1 MDKRTK
7 ENIRVKNQIAAAFIE
22 ILKQSSVEDAEMIT
36 ISQITSKANVSRMAY
51 YRNFTSKTNIIEYY
65 LLDSLW
71 QEFQEILPAGC
82 QFWTVE
88 YGTVFFSQMG
98 KHREDILVLK
108 RHGYAD
114 LILSAINSRN
124 EELIGDMP
132 RNSIDRFQIY
142 YAAGASYNAMLYWL
156 EEGCK
161 ESPEDIS
168 RNFIS
173 FIGLAQ

>member
-1 MDKRTK
+1 MDKRIK
-7 ENIRVKNQIAAAFIE
+7 ENIRVKNQIAAAYIE
-22 ILKQSSVEDAEMIT
+22 LLKQSSVEDAEMIT

-65 LLDSLW
+65 LTESLW
-71 QEFQEILPAGC
+71 QEFLDALPVDC
-82 QFWTVE
+82 PFWTVE
-88 YGTVFFSQMG
+88 YGTVFFSHMG

-108 RHGYAD
+108 RHGYAN
-114 LILSAINSRN
+114 LILSAINSKN

-132 RNSIDRFQIY
+132 SNSINRFQIY

-161 ESPEDIS
+161 ESPEDLS
-168 RNFIS
+168 QNFLS
-173 FIGLAQ
+173 FIGQAE

>member
-1 MDKRTK
+1 MDKRTI
-7 ENIRVKNQIAAAFIE
+7 ENIRVKNQIAAAYIE
-22 ILKQSSVEDAEMIT
+22 LLKQSSVEDAEMIT

-65 LLDSLW
+65 FSESLW

-82 QFWTVE
+82 PFWTVE
-88 YGTVFFSQMG
+88 YGTVFYQHLR
-98 KHREDILVLK
+98 KHREEILVLK
-108 RHGYAD
+108 RHGYAE
-114 LILSAINSRN
+114 LILSAFNSIN

-173 FIGLAQ
+173 FIGQAQ

>member
-22 ILKQSSVEDAEMIT
+22 LLKQSSIEDAEMIT

-51 YRNFTSKTNIIEYY
+51 YRNFTSKANIIEYY

-71 QEFQEILPAGC
+71 QEFQEILPPGC
-82 QFWTVE
+82 PFWTVE
-88 YGTVFFSQMG
+88 YGTVFFSHMG

-114 LILSAINSRN
+114 LILSALNSRN

-168 RNFIS
+168 RNFIL